1 MVKWNLYR
9 QKTKNS
15 VKIKVIQW
23 FFFTFCSTIKVIQSP
38 DGAVYYM
45 IYWVQ
50 KFNEM
55 KNRSPFSLV

>member
-15 VKIKVIQW
+15 VKIKVFQW

-45 IYWVQ
+45 IYSVQ
-50 KFNEM
+50 KAQWNE
-55 KNRSPFSLV
+55 K